1 MKRATL
7 LILLACSSLPAM
19 AQLRTSSPALPAP
32 QAAHTSLRPRADVI
46 QNIIKFDPLQ
56 LMHGEFGLHYER
68 RLNDQ
73 LGWEV
78 GAGITF
84 QDYVWH
90 IGRSIGGK
98 DFLDPG
104 RIQSHNNGIALRTAL
119 RLYPVGNAD
128 EPNRFFM
135 GLGVQYKTY
144 SWTTEVLNYRNV
156 NLDPVASGTFEESR
170 KLTDIQI
177 LFGQQHFLNTNMLV
191 EYFAGAVVRFQQL
204 QGVNFTNWEAP
215 ATGLQA
221 NYEESSTGPNLVLGL
236 RIAYGF

>member
-1 MKRATL
+1 MPL
-7 LILLACSSLPAM
+7 LFMLLLLAGPLYAQQKVRTYTPPAINW
-19 AQLRTSSPALPAP
+19 
-32 QAAHTSLRPRADVI
+32 AASMPRAQGDVI

-56 LMHGEFGLHYER
+56 LIHGEFGLHYER

-78 GAGITF
+78 GMGITF
-84 QDYVWH
+84 RDYVWQL
-90 IGRSIGGK
+90 GREIGGK
-98 DFLDPG
+98 EFMDPK
-104 RIQSHNNGIALRTAL
+104 RIESYTNGIALRTAL

-144 SWTTEVLNYRNV
+144 GWNTVVENYRNPSFPLEV
-156 NLDPVASGTFEESR
+156 VAKGTFEESR

-177 LFGQQHFLNTNMLV
+177 LFGQQHFLNTNMMV
-191 EYFAGAVVRFQQL
+191 EYFAGAVIRFQQL
-204 QGVNFTNWEAP
+204 QGVNFDSWEEP
-215 ATGLQA
+215 RSGL
-221 NYEESSTGPNLVLGL
+221 NSSYEENHTGPNLVLGL